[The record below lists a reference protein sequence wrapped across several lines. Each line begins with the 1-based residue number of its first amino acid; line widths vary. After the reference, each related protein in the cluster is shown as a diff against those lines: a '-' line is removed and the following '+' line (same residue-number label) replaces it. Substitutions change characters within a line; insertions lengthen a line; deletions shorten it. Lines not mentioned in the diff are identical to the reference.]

1 MALGYEGSLNEALRT
16 ATSNMQRWLAS
27 DYALNPSEAAQVIGT
42 SAHIRISEAADRNAG
57 VAVILDK
64 DVLKTL
70 TK

>member
-1 MALGYEGSLNEALRT
+1 
-16 ATSNMQRWLAS
+16 MQRWLAS